1 MKSFKAYV
9 LSEDINNWAL
19 SQLGKKFKNGHIDW
33 KGLASNSKDI
43 EELKE
48 LYKQEH
54 PNYKEEELEALDVE
68 RIKKLADR
76 ANTRKDANKAFGGDK
91 YEKGSLANDVANGNY
106 SAAISKMDYIEAN
119 EKEKISKSIDAK
131 NALKT
136 LRNSL
141 KPLLSAASVITEQ
154 NHRRRHRK
162 PPVDGTS
169 ALNPETNGENSEYDD
184 LVQDAIRRAEEADQA
199 LRSAGISIGDDYNNG
214 TNGQRAQII
223 EDFINFINELCKG
236 NDFISND
243 GGGKIISTLKNCAR
257 DNKLNILETKDA
269 ISSSTE
275 ILKKPTNLNFIVALL
290 WLKTVAPELYK
301 DALQTPGGTA
311 RANQGISDSVKQ
323 QYIKVINQLG
333 DLILDKDFLK
343 KLGDKIE
350 SFDAGSFKEKII
362 NLTNDLKK
370 RMTPEEIEKV
380 KALQGRRTQAGD
392 NPTPAP
398 ETKPNEQAGNN
409 SNPTPEGKPNTQEEK
424 PAEDTEEK
432 PEEESSSNSLAKL
445 NNSSSPEDVKNA
457 VKEAFG
463 TNNAGQVESKLLN
476 AYYKRCDEVQK
487 ANSKMAAKSG
497 ESKVRTVAPEEPPVQ
512 EAEELVNLILEGRGN
527 RLRLRQDAEAT
538 KAGWEDAKD
547 ELNKMAAGY
556 LEQAEIIANGY
567 TDTTPSKKRDSI
579 LLKLRSMYSSLAL
592 DLSKIFA
599 KHKKSNSYG
608 ELGSILYNARMR
620 KDANEQK
627 KEAKYKNSEKGRRD
641 AQIDEITTKKLPEA
655 IEAFKKIDSEYET
668 FAQVLSYGILHPN
681 NLKDLAKAA
690 WNDRSKE
697 TIGEICLK
705 ALSDNGEIEGL
716 TIDTLQPLLS
726 KLSQIKEILPT
737 VQKRAAEYE
746 EGTQYSNI
754 EDDKNIY
761 NKLSSKAIAFIG
773 QMRSL
778 GDKLTNK
785 ILLKDEVS
793 SLSFKDYYNT
803 IYEDEQQQQAQQ
815 SQNNV
820 DLPNL
825 SRDEK
830 RAVAFA
836 ILATS
841 NDEQELKTAAEYLSL
856 VGKDGT
862 PGGYIKAIEKYKKEN
877 AQAIAQVKA
886 AIARQA
892 NAVLQQPQTQQV
904 QQSVAQP
911 QAPQAQSQTQQA
923 QQPVAQQQPA
933 QQPQQPIQATVTT
946 SACGN
951 FTIPDR
957 LNKKLIRRKMGNTFF
972 A

>member
-1 MKSFKAYV
+1 MKSFKEYILTENILDDLIEKYGPDKEKILNDPDFIHFLKGRTEGEKEHFIEGFSKRIDKA
-9 LSEDINNWAL
+9 SSANN
-19 SQLGKKFKNGHIDW
+19 QKK
-33 KGLASNSKDI
+33 
-43 EELKE
+43 E
-48 LYKQEH
+48 
-54 PNYKEEELEALDVE
+54 PKEE
-68 RIKKLADR
+68 KKY
-76 ANTRKDANKAFGGDK
+76 K
-91 YEKGSLANDVANGNY
+91 KGSLSRDVANGDY
-106 SAAISKMDYIEAN
+106 KAAISKIDYIETN
-119 EKEKISKSIDAK
+119 EKEKVSKSINAK
-131 NALKT
+131 NALKN
-136 LRNSL
+136 LRSAL
-141 KPLLSAASVITEQ
+141 KPLAASVITEDDEEE
-154 NHRRRHRK
+154 K
-162 PPVDGTS
+162 ALALTDGTS
-169 ALNPETNGENSEYDD
+169 ALKPKEKNDENSEYDD
-184 LVQDAIRRAEEADQA
+184 LVQDAIRRAEEADSA
-199 LRSAGISIGDDYNNG
+199 LKSAGINIGDDYNNG

-236 NDFISND
+236 NDFISGD
-243 GGGKIISTLKNCAR
+243 DIGKFIRTLKDYAK
-257 DNKLNILETKDA
+257 DNKLNILETKDL
-269 ISSSTE
+269 ISHSRD
-275 ILKKPTNLNFIVALL
+275 ILNKSTNLNFLIALL

-311 RANQGISDSVKQ
+311 KANQGISDSVKQ
-323 QYIKVINQLG
+323 QYAKIISQL
-333 DLILDKDFLK
+333 DNLVLDKDFLK

-350 SFDAGSFKEKII
+350 NFDAGSFKEKII

-370 RMTPEEIEKV
+370 AMTPEELEKV
-380 KALQGRRTQAGD
+380 KALQHRIQTRD
-392 NPTPAP
+392 SLTPAP
-398 ETKPNEQAGNN
+398 SP
-409 SNPTPEGKPNTQEEK
+409 SPSPTNTPTQEGKPTPTQEGKPTPTQEGKPTPTQEEK
-424 PAEDTEEK
+424 PAEE
-432 PEEESSSNSLAKL
+432 SNSLAKL

-655 IEAFKKIDSEYET
+655 IEAFKKIDSEYKT
-668 FAQVLSYGILHPN
+668 FAEVLSYGILHPN

-690 WNDRSKE
+690 WNDRDKK

-778 GDKLTNK
+778 GDKLTSK

-803 IYEDEQQQQAQQ
+803 IYEDEQQQVQQ

-820 DLPNL
+820 GLPNL

-856 VGKDGT
+856 IGKDGT
-862 PGGYIKAIEKYKKEN
+862 PSGYIKAIEKYKKEN

-886 AIARQA
+886 SIARQA
-892 NAVLQQPQTQQV
+892 NAVLQQPQTPQVAPQV
-904 QQSVAQP
+904 QQPV
-911 QAPQAQSQTQQA
+911 TQQQTTQV
-923 QQPVAQQQPA
+923 QQPVVQQQPT
-933 QQPQQPIQATVTT
+933 QQPQQPVQATVTT

>member
-1 MKSFKAYV
+1 MKTFEDFYKEHVINEGTNRINKVTELLDKANVQDEKVRSTLLKWAKSSNNDDV
-9 LSEDINNWAL
+9 LNKEARKLISEPWENGEEERKQLLTLMNSDKGKEGYHKNNTLAAAVEKAAKTKNFEVVDKKIEDIENKCTDEE
-19 SQLGKKFKNGHIDW
+19 KK
-33 KGLASNSKDI
+33 A
-43 EELKE
+43 
-48 LYKQEH
+48 
-54 PNYKEEELEALDVE
+54 
-68 RIKKLADR
+68 KLTPVL
-76 ANTRKDANKAFGGDK
+76 NKLKDAIDK
-91 YEKGSLANDVANGNY
+91 VRE
-106 SAAISKMDYIEAN
+106 
-119 EKEKISKSIDAK
+119 
-131 NALKT
+131 
-136 LRNSL
+136 
-141 KPLLSAASVITEQ
+141 AASVVAE
-154 NHRRRHRK
+154 
-162 PPVDGTS
+162 
-169 ALNPETNGENSEYDD
+169 APEPLPTDEDSEFDK
-184 LVQDAIRRAEEADQA
+184 LVQAAIERAEEADKVI
-199 LRSAGISIGDDYNNG
+199 RSINIVYDKESSGV
-214 TNGQRAQII
+214 AQINAKEAAKNI
-223 EDFINFINELCKG
+223 FDDLLRILG
-236 NDFISND
+236 RDT
-243 GGGKIISTLKNCAR
+243 STLLKATDFVKAAAR
-257 DNKLNILETKDA
+257 SKGEAKILSSEELTKCYNDAAKDGFSGLDPKEVNTPLFKKSLLVCIGILLLKKHANSPDFTLQGMAQGSGYEKDQVLTEVSKRLSSINIDDKIKQEIGLADISKSDTFIPAVQKYINNIAKGTFSPKDEPEETKEPKTNPEETKDP
-269 ISSSTE
+269 SPSPS
-275 ILKKPTNLNFIVALL
+275 PTN
-290 WLKTVAPELYK
+290 
-301 DALQTPGGTA
+301 TPAQEG
-311 RANQGISDSVKQ
+311 
-323 QYIKVINQLG
+323 
-333 DLILDKDFLK
+333 
-343 KLGDKIE
+343 
-350 SFDAGSFKEKII
+350 
-362 NLTNDLKK
+362 
-370 RMTPEEIEKV
+370 
-380 KALQGRRTQAGD
+380 
-392 NPTPAP
+392 NPTP
-398 ETKPNEQAGNN
+398 
-409 SNPTPEGKPNTQEEK
+409 TQEEK

-432 PEEESSSNSLAKL
+432 PEEESSSNSNSLAKL
-445 NNSSSPEDVKNA
+445 NNSSSPEDVKQA

-463 TNNAGQVESKLLN
+463 INNAGQVESKLLN

-627 KEAKYKNSEKGRRD
+627 KEAKYKDSEKGRRD

-668 FAQVLSYGILHPN
+668 LAQVLSYGILHPN
-681 NLKDLAKAA
+681 NLKDLAKTA
-690 WNDRSKE
+690 WNDIGKK

-778 GDKLTNK
+778 GDKLTSK

-803 IYEDEQQQQAQQ
+803 IYEDEQQQQVQQ
-815 SQNNV
+815 PQNNV
-820 DLPNL
+820 GLPNL

-841 NDEQELKTAAEYLSL
+841 NDEQELKAAAEYLSL

-862 PGGYIKAIEKYKKEN
+862 PSGYIKAIEKYKKEN

-892 NAVLQQPQTQQV
+892 NAVLQQPQTPQV
-904 QQSVAQP
+904 QP
-911 QAPQAQSQTQQA
+911 QTPQV

-957 LNKKLIRRKMGNTFF
+957 LNKKLIRRKIGNTFF

>member
-1 MKSFKAYV
+1 MKTFEDFYKEHVINEGTNRINKVTELLDKANVQDEKVRSTLLKWARSSNNDDV
-9 LSEDINNWAL
+9 LNKEARKLISEPWENGEEERKQLLTLMNSDKGKEGYHKNNTLAAAVEKAAKTKNFEVVDKKIEDIENKCTDEEKKAKLTPAL
-19 SQLGKKFKNGHIDW
+19 NKLRDAID
-33 KGLASNSKDI
+33 KVR
-43 EELKE
+43 E
-48 LYKQEH
+48 
-54 PNYKEEELEALDVE
+54 
-68 RIKKLADR
+68 
-76 ANTRKDANKAFGGDK
+76 
-91 YEKGSLANDVANGNY
+91 
-106 SAAISKMDYIEAN
+106 
-119 EKEKISKSIDAK
+119 
-131 NALKT
+131 
-136 LRNSL
+136 
-141 KPLLSAASVITEQ
+141 AASVVAEDPIPLPADE
-154 NHRRRHRK
+154 
-162 PPVDGTS
+162 D
-169 ALNPETNGENSEYDD
+169 SEFDK
-184 LVQDAIRRAEEADQA
+184 LVQAAIKRAEEADKVIRSINIVYNKESSGVAQVNA
-199 LRSAGISIGDDYNNG
+199 KEAAKNIFDDLLRILGRD
-214 TNGQRAQII
+214 T
-223 EDFINFINELCKG
+223 
-236 NDFISND
+236 
-243 GGGKIISTLKNCAR
+243 STLLKATDFVKAAAR
-257 DNKLNILETKDA
+257 SNGEAKILSSEELTKCYNDAAKDGFSGLDPKEVNTPLFKKSLLVCIGILLLKKHANSPDFTLQGMAQGSGYEKDQVLTEVSKRLSSINIDDKIKQEIGLADISKSDTFIPAVQKYINNIAKGTFSPKAEEDSNTKPEETKDP
-269 ISSSTE
+269 SPSPSPSPS
-275 ILKKPTNLNFIVALL
+275 PTN
-290 WLKTVAPELYK
+290 
-301 DALQTPGGTA
+301 TPAQEG
-311 RANQGISDSVKQ
+311 
-323 QYIKVINQLG
+323 
-333 DLILDKDFLK
+333 
-343 KLGDKIE
+343 
-350 SFDAGSFKEKII
+350 
-362 NLTNDLKK
+362 
-370 RMTPEEIEKV
+370 
-380 KALQGRRTQAGD
+380 
-392 NPTPAP
+392 NPTP
-398 ETKPNEQAGNN
+398 
-409 SNPTPEGKPNTQEEK
+409 TQEEK

-432 PEEESSSNSLAKL
+432 PAEESNSLAKL

-497 ESKVRTVAPEEPPVQ
+497 ESKVRTVAPEEPTVQ

-668 FAQVLSYGILHPN
+668 LAKVLSYGILHPN

-690 WNDRSKE
+690 WNNESKK

-773 QMRSL
+773 KMRSL
-778 GDKLTNK
+778 GDKLTSK
-785 ILLKDEVS
+785 ILLKDEIS

-862 PGGYIKAIEKYKKEN
+862 PSGYIKAIEKYKKEN

-886 AIARQA
+886 SIARQA
-892 NAVLQQPQTQQV
+892 NAVLQQPQTPQVAPQV
-904 QQSVAQP
+904 QQPVTQP
-911 QAPQAQSQTQQA
+911 QTPQV

-957 LNKKLIRRKMGNTFF
+957 LNKKLIRRKIGNTFF

>member
-119 EKEKISKSIDAK
+119 EKEKISKSVDAK

-162 PPVDGTS
+162 PNPAPVDGTS

-398 ETKPNEQAGNN
+398 
-409 SNPTPEGKPNTQEEK
+409 NPSPSPSPSPSPTNTPAQEGKPTPTQEGKPTPTQEGK

-432 PEEESSSNSLAKL
+432 PAEESNSLAKL

-803 IYEDEQQQQAQQ
+803 IYENEQQQQAQQ

-892 NAVLQQPQTQQV
+892 NAVLQQPQTPQV
-904 QQSVAQP
+904 QQ
-911 QAPQAQSQTQQA
+911 PQAQSQTQQD
-923 QQPVAQQQPA
+923 QQVV
-933 QQPQQPIQATVTT
+933 PQGA
-946 SACGN
+946 
-951 FTIPDR
+951 
-957 LNKKLIRRKMGNTFF
+957 
-972 A
+972 